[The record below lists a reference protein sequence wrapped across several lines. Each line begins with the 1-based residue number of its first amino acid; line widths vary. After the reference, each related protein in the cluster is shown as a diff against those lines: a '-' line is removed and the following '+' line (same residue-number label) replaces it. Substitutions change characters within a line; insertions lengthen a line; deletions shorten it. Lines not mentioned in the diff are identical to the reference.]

1 MNHRMIVNTI
11 GKMVLL
17 EAGLLLLPL
26 ATALVYGESCAVDF
40 LITVG
45 ISAAVGLLLVRT
57 VRPRSS
63 VIYARE
69 GFVICAVT
77 WLVFS
82 AIGALPFVL
91 SGEIPNY
98 IDAIFETVS
107 GFTTTGASI
116 LTDVESMSHGML
128 LWRSFTH
135 WVGGMGILVF
145 IVAVLPSTSDRT
157 IHILRAEMPGPTMG
171 KIVPRL
177 RDTAKILYLIYLGMT
192 VVEVILLLAGGMSF
206 FDSLLHTFG
215 TAGTGGFGIK
225 ADSIGSYSPYCQ
237 WVITIFMA
245 LFGINFNL
253 YYLLLV
259 GNVRQVLK
267 STELRW
273 YLTIMLGSTAIITA
287 NIFSMY
293 SGISES
299 LRAAAFQVSSIMTTT
314 GYSTVNF
321 DLWPELSKAILL
333 MLMFI
338 GACAGSTA
346 GGIKVSRI
354 VMMFKIIKRE
364 LRRLLHPRSVSTIKF
379 EGKTVDE
386 QTLSSVSNYFLIYII
401 CFVVQLLLVSL
412 DNFDFLTNFT
422 AVASCFNNIGPGLG
436 TVGPLGSFA
445 GYSLFSKAVL
455 SFGMLFGRLEILPMV
470 LAFSPSTW
478 QRSR

>member
-1 MNHRMIVNTI
+1 M
-11 GKMVLL
+11 
-17 EAGLLLLPL
+17 
-26 ATALVYGESCAVDF
+26 
-40 LITVG
+40 
-45 ISAAVGLLLVRT
+45 
-57 VRPRSS
+57 
-63 VIYARE
+63 
-69 GFVICAVT
+69 
-77 WLVFS
+77 
-82 AIGALPFVL
+82 
-91 SGEIPNY
+91 
-98 IDAIFETVS
+98 
-107 GFTTTGASI
+107 
-116 LTDVESMSHGML
+116 
-128 LWRSFTH
+128 
-135 WVGGMGILVF
+135 
-145 IVAVLPSTSDRT
+145 
-157 IHILRAEMPGPTMG
+157 
-171 KIVPRL
+171 
-177 RDTAKILYLIYLGMT
+177 
-192 VVEVILLLAGGMSF
+192 
-206 FDSLLHTFG
+206 
-215 TAGTGGFGIK
+215 
-225 ADSIGSYSPYCQ
+225 
-237 WVITIFMA
+237 
-245 LFGINFNL
+245 
-253 YYLLLV
+253 
-259 GNVRQVLK
+259 LK

-401 CFVVQLLLVSL
+401 CFVVQQLLVSL